1 VKAQVFADLSKL
13 VVMAENGFVDALVSS
28 SLVGDVSEELRKARP
43 CSVALAPENVRIERR
58 VEEQWP
64 HVLDEGLVPNEAS
77 RAKVIPGIDPS
88 ALSYETAICTNRW
101 ATFGIEL
108 REDPIDRKELGNF
121 DLSGRCS
128 IAAPW
133 PISRRTNRL
142 RTNRVQDDISSKLK
156 EVRLFLDED
165 RFEAPLKHMA

>member
-1 VKAQVFADLSKL
+1 
-13 VVMAENGFVDALVSS
+13 M
-28 SLVGDVSEELRKARP
+28 
-43 CSVALAPENVRIERR
+43 
-58 VEEQWP
+58 
-64 HVLDEGLVPNEAS
+64 LDEGLTPKEAS
-77 RAKVIPGIDPS
+77 RAKVVPGINPS
-88 ALSYETAICTNRW
+88 SLSDKAAIRTNRS

-108 REDPIDRKELGNF
+108 RQDPIDRKELGYF
-121 DLSGRCS
+121 DLPGRCS

-133 PISRRTNRL
+133 PISRRADHL